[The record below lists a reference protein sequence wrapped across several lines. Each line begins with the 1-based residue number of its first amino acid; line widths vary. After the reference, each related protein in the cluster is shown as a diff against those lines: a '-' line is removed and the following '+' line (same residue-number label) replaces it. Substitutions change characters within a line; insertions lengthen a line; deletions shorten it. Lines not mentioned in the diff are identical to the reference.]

1 MSARPIA
8 RYVARDGDT
17 VDWICWRHYA
27 DRGRLADGAVEA
39 VLEANPGLADLGPR
53 LAAGTV
59 IRLPDLPVPQLP
71 TIRLWD

>member
-27 DRGRLADGAVEA
+27 DR
-39 VLEANPGLADLGPR
+39 
-53 LAAGTV
+53 
-59 IRLPDLPVPQLP
+59 
-71 TIRLWD
+71 